1 MGKVAPPGTSPGVS
15 IHPIEFGSEANPMD
29 ELAALLKTLTEAHGV
44 PGYETEIRE
53 VMRGLLEGLGEV
65 QQDNIGSLICRR
77 GEGGPRVML
86 AAHMDE
92 IGFMVK
98 HITPE
103 GFIRF
108 TALGG
113 WFDQVLLGQR
123 VVIKTHK
130 GDVIGVIGAKPPH
143 LLPPDERKKV
153 IEKKDMY
160 IDIGATSA
168 KEVEEAGVRVGDP
181 IVPLAPFQVLA
192 GGKTYLAKAFDDRVG
207 CAVLVEVMRRLAR
220 EGHPN
225 TVYGVATV
233 QEEVGLRGA
242 ATSVEKVNPDV
253 ALILESDI
261 AGDVP
266 GIKPEESAV
275 KLGGGPTIVVYDA
288 RMIPNLRLR
297 DLAVETAQSLGIPVQ
312 FSVIEGGA
320 TDGGVIHLHKG
331 GVPTLVIGVPA
342 RHIHSHGAIVHRD
355 DVERAI
361 ALTAALVQRLDAETV
376 ARLKP

>member
-1 MGKVAPPGTSPGVS
+1 
-15 IHPIEFGSEANPMD
+15 MD
-29 ELAALLKTLTEAHGV
+29 ELAMLLKILTEAHGV

-53 VMRGLLEGLGEV
+53 VMRRLLEGVGEV
-65 QQDNIGSLICRR
+65 EQDNIGSLICRQ
-77 GEGGPRVML
+77 GENGPRVML

-108 TALGG
+108 TPLGG

-153 IEKKDMY
+153 VEKKDMY

-192 GGKTYLAKAFDDRVG
+192 GGRTYLAKAFDDRVG
-207 CAVLVEVMRRLAR
+207 CAVLVEVLRRLAR

-225 TVYGVATV
+225 IVYGVATV

-242 ATSVEKVNPDV
+242 ATSVEKVNPEV

-266 GIKPEESAV
+266 GIKPEESPV

-297 DLAVETAQSLGIPVQ
+297 DLAVETAQSIGIPVQ

-342 RHIHSHGAIVHRD
+342 RHIHSHGAIVHRND
-355 DVERAI
+355 IEQAI
-361 ALTAALVQRLDAETV
+361 ALVTALVQRLDAETV
-376 ARLKP
+376 AHLRP

>member
-1 MGKVAPPGTSPGVS
+1 
-15 IHPIEFGSEANPMD
+15 MD
-29 ELAALLKTLTEAHGV
+29 ELAMLLKTLTEAHGV

-65 QQDNIGSLICRR
+65 EQDNIGSLICRR
-77 GEGGPRVML
+77 GENGPRVML

-153 IEKKDMY
+153 VEKKDMY

-192 GGKTYLAKAFDDRVG
+192 NGKTYLAKAFDDRVG

-242 ATSVEKVNPDV
+242 ATSVEKVNPEV

-266 GIKPEESAV
+266 GIKPEESPV

-297 DLAVETAQSLGIPVQ
+297 DLAVETARSLGIPIQ

-361 ALTAALVQRLDAETV
+361 ALVTALVQRLDAETV
-376 ARLKP
+376 ARLRP